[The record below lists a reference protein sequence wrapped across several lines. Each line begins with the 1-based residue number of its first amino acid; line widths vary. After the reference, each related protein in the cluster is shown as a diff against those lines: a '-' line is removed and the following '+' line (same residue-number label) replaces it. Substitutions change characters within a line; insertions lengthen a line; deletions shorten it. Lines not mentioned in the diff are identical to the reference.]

1 MDSSIPQHH
10 PLRSLFET
18 LTERAFTE
26 KLGWPDFTPGTG
38 IARPV
43 GPTSSDCASATGG
56 ACGGFTVTTFP
67 AAGTGGPEVAKL

>member
-26 KLGWPDFTPGTG
+26 KLGWPDFTPEDLEACVRRFHTRERRFGGLTG
-38 IARPV
+38 LA
-43 GPTSSDCASATGG
+43 GQ
-56 ACGGFTVTTFP
+56 
-67 AAGTGGPEVAKL
+67 AAGSETP